1 MSVVSFATVI
11 WSHHAVALSPM
22 GNRVRCVTR
31 PNNGCKGDYSKC
43 DTDAIY
49 FCSEIVIDNRDN

>member
-1 MSVVSFATVI
+1 M
-11 WSHHAVALSPM
+11 ALSPM

-31 PNNGCKGDYSKC
+31 PNNGCKGDYRKC

-49 FCSEIVIDNRDN
+49 FCSEVVIDNRDN